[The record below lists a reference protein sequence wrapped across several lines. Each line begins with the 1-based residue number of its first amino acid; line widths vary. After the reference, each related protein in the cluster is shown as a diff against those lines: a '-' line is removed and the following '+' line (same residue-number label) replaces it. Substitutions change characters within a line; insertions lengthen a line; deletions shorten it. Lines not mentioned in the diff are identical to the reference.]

1 MTYNELK
8 EIVDERIKT
17 RPESLPVD
25 AFYIA
30 SQLNIRLKNSIEAK
44 EDFGNEN
51 PFKSCNAIYTLNKG
65 EYIIYF
71 NEHYAYKNFSIAH
84 EIAHHLLGH
93 TSEGVEQHHDA
104 QLMADIIVAP
114 IDLIHKYKI
123 KSATELS
130 EICKIPIEAA
140 KAYWHE
146 ITQRKERFHFFYK
159 NKYTKIGSII
169 GLLLVTTILMF
180 YCYYAKNNT
189 TVVYIE
195 SPETLTHSTNTP
207 SVKPSDT
214 PTEET
219 YFQTVYVTPS
229 GKKYHRANCRHI
241 KNTETIIDFSIEGAK
256 KAGYD
261 PCKDCIGE

>member
-1 MTYNELK
+1 M
-8 EIVDERIKT
+8 
-17 RPESLPVD
+17 
-25 AFYIA
+25 
-30 SQLNIRLKNSIEAK
+30 
-44 EDFGNEN
+44 
-51 PFKSCNAIYTLNKG
+51 
-65 EYIIYF
+65 
-71 NEHYAYKNFSIAH
+71 
-84 EIAHHLLGH
+84 GH

-159 NKYTKIGSII
+159 NKYTKIGIII
-169 GLLLVTTILMF
+169 GLLLVTTVLF
-180 YCYYAKNNT
+180 CWYTKNNA

-195 SPETLTHSTNTP
+195 PPKTLTHSTNTP
-207 SVKPSDT
+207 SVKSSDI

-241 KNTETIIDFSIEGAK
+241 KNAETIIDFSIEGAK
-256 KAGYD
+256 DAGYD